1 MVKVSLHFSGEKV
14 NLKKQNGTSSH
25 LTGKSLSHTLQCF
38 KHWEDVKGLYDWYSG
53 QYFVY
58 LLNGKTHITS
68 QQGATAWWHS
78 SMSVY
83 LLMYRFQCD
92 AFQETVASLTSSSKE
107 ALHPS
112 NNCLILSPHKEPPV
126 SMYITYF
133 FASMDV
139 DNAMF
144 MQIC

>member
-1 MVKVSLHFSGEKV
+1 
-14 NLKKQNGTSSH
+14 
-25 LTGKSLSHTLQCF
+25 
-38 KHWEDVKGLYDWYSG
+38 
-53 QYFVY
+53 
-58 LLNGKTHITS
+58 
-68 QQGATAWWHS
+68 
-78 SMSVY
+78 MSVN
-83 LLMYRFQCD
+83 LLMYGFQCN

-112 NNCLILSPHKEPPV
+112 NNCLILSPQKEPPV

-144 MQIC
+144 MQIYKLR